1 MEPDP
6 ELNRYRYSFYK
17 YFILYYARALFF
29 FFLNIQDYSSNNKV
43 WSPTAL
49 LYMCN
54 QMLQNMAIFF
64 EIITYIH
71 SCQFMTHQKIIL
83 ISGEDPPPF
92 FLGGGG
98 AYIYKMFG
106 LRSVQLE
113 PF

>member
-6 ELNRYRYSFYK
+6 ELNRYRYLFYK

-29 FFLNIQDYSSNNKV
+29 FNIQDYSSNNKV

-49 LYMCN
+49 LCN
-54 QMLQNMAIFF
+54 QILQNMAIFF

-83 ISGEDPPPF
+83 TPGEDPPPPF
-92 FLGGGG
+92 FFVCVGGRG
-98 AYIYKMFG
+98 AEIGAIRTF
-106 LRSVQLE
+106 
-113 PF
+113 